1 MSNHEM
7 KCPLCKFE
15 FKLDEDY
22 QSGNCPNCNEN
33 YYYWDHVYD
42 EESGDLFFEGYYWY
56 EN

>member
-42 EESGDLFFEGYYWY
+42 EESGDLFFEGYYWN